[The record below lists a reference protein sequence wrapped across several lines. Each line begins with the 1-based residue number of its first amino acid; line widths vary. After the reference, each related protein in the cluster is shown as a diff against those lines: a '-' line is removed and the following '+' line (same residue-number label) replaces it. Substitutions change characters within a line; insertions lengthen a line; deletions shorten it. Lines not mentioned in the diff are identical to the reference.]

1 MTTPT
6 PTKSRASQLRVYVVQ
21 MGGCAACGQALTA
34 LQAPAYAAELA
45 ARGVSFAQSPRH
57 ADIIA
62 LTGTLAT
69 TSLDTLT
76 ALLAGVPEPRALV
89 AVGDCAINGGVFA
102 GSPDLVPNPAEALDV
117 HVEIAG
123 CPPAPEAIL
132 AALVEAAE
140 LLMESESSG
149 DEATTDENQESGDGE
164 TDDELD
170 DDTEGRG
177 E

>member
-1 MTTPT
+1 
-6 PTKSRASQLRVYVVQ
+6 
-21 MGGCAACGQALTA
+21 
-34 LQAPAYAAELA
+34 
-45 ARGVSFAQSPRH
+45 
-57 ADIIA
+57 
-62 LTGTLAT
+62 
-69 TSLDTLT
+69 
-76 ALLAGVPEPRALV
+76 V

-102 GSPDLVPNPAEALDV
+102 GSPDLVPNLAEALDV

-132 AALVEAAE
+132 AALVEAAA

-149 DEATTDENQESGDGE
+149 DEAATDENQEPGDGE